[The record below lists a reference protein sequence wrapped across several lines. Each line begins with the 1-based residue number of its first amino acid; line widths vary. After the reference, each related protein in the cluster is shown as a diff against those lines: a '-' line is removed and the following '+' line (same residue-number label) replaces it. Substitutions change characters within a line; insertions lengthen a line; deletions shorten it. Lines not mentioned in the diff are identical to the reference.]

1 MRGISLTQAQRL
13 LEVALFCTFLLFACE
28 IIFSIEVIVDWL
40 SGLVTK
46 AGAWTWVVVWVLLFI
61 QVIIPIPA
69 YVVIFAVLSIMPGQ
83 NWILLAVAISA
94 YMVGIIIAYW
104 IGRKWGRIAVK
115 WCAGSDEEY
124 DKWANFI
131 NKKGKFIYFLTV
143 LFPIFPDDI
152 LCFVCGSV
160 KFNFGYFMLFNF
172 VGRTIGLIT
181 TMFFLDMLSG
191 GGSLTTIAW
200 GVALLAEIIV
210 WIILEIKNKKQ
221 DKTLQI
227 QEYISKDKEGE

>member
-40 SGLVTK
+40 SGLVTN

-94 YMVGIIIAYW
+94 YMVGIVIAYW
-104 IGRKWGRIAVK
+104 IGINCYRIVK
-115 WCAGSDEEY
+115 NMKNPNSYYIE
-124 DKWANFI
+124 
-131 NKKGKFIYFLTV
+131 V
-143 LFPIFPDDI
+143 
-152 LCFVCGSV
+152 
-160 KFNFGYFMLFNF
+160 M
-172 VGRTIGLIT
+172 GL
-181 TMFFLDMLSG
+181 
-191 GGSLTTIAW
+191 
-200 GVALLAEIIV
+200 
-210 WIILEIKNKKQ
+210 
-221 DKTLQI
+221 
-227 QEYISKDKEGE
+227 